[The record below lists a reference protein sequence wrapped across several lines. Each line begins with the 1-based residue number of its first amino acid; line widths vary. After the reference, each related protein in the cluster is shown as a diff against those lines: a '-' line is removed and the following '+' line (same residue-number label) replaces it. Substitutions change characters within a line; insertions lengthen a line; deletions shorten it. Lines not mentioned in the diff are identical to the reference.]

1 MSKKRGPKK
10 PSVTMTGG
18 TPITPATARQRRE
31 LDQRTKQLYDR
42 LRRRYPEVHGKV
54 VDFISHSVEDG
65 TLYVTVRFTDMT
77 EFSFRFGSEM
87 FVAGIDLSDWQTGDG
102 DIIREYMRPIAT

>member
-1 MSKKRGPKK
+1 MTKKRHPKK
-10 PSVTMTGG
+10 AKISLAGDRAVTPMSGK
-18 TPITPATARQRRE
+18 RRRE
-31 LDQRTKQLYDR
+31 LDQRSKKLYDR
-42 LRRRYPEVHGKV
+42 LRGRYPEVHGKV

-102 DIIREYMRPIAT
+102 DIIREYMRPIPT

>member
-1 MSKKRGPKK
+1 MTKKRRPNK
-10 PSVTMTGG
+10 PPATMAGG
-18 TPITPATARQRRE
+18 TPIVPASTQQRRE
-31 LDQRTKQLYDR
+31 LDQRTKKLYDR

-65 TLYVTVRFTDMT
+65 TLYVAVRFTDMT
-77 EFSFRFGSEM
+77 EFSFRFTSEM

-102 DIIREYMRPIAT
+102 DIIREYMRPIST

>member
-10 PSVTMTGG
+10 PSVMMAGG
-18 TPITPATARQRRE
+18 TSITPASVRQRRE

-65 TLYVTVRFTDMT
+65 TLYLAVRFTDMT
-77 EFSFRFGSEM
+77 EFSVRCSSSV
-87 FVAGIDLSDWQTGDG
+87 FVAGIDLSDWKSGNG
-102 DIIREYMRPIAT
+102 EIVREYMRPIPT

>member
-1 MSKKRGPKK
+1 MA
-10 PSVTMTGG
+10 GG
-18 TPITPATARQRRE
+18 TPIVPASTQQRRE
-31 LDQRTKQLYDR
+31 LDQRTKKLYDR

-65 TLYVTVRFTDMT
+65 TLYVAVRFTDMT
-77 EFSFRFGSEM
+77 EFSFRFTSEM

-102 DIIREYMRPIAT
+102 DIIREYMRPIST

>member
-1 MSKKRGPKK
+1 MTKKRRPNK
-10 PSVTMTGG
+10 PSVTMAGAR
-18 TPITPATARQRRE
+18 PIVPVSAQQRRE
-31 LDQRTKQLYDR
+31 LDQRTKKLYDR

-65 TLYVTVRFTDMT
+65 TLYVAVRFTDMT
-77 EFSFRFGSEM
+77 EFSFRFTSKM

-102 DIIREYMRPIAT
+102 DIVREYMKPIPT